1 MNTQD
6 PKSFRFFKGPPRF
19 ISKLESM
26 RRALIKASP
35 AIGNHVGAKIRQ
47 TDDGWSIVVDPP
59 KNKYSP
65 GILIYRGS
73 ESGFF
78 LPYKEIFVGEESR
91 YDHSADDNW
100 SLEFSVDEFGRI
112 ADLNTNP
119 PFGTSEMDDGEGTEG
134 TERFDGDASAVDES
148 DEPDPIPQTYY
159 RIPVIRT
166 VEIPDGEGVSERKI
180 HFDIGGI
187 YRENIKCAG
196 QRGRIVEL
204 LRIG

>member
-35 AIGNHVGAKIRQ
+35 AIGNHVGANIRQ

-91 YDHSADDNW
+91 YDHSQDDNW
-100 SLEFSVDEFGRI
+100 SLEFKVEFGRI
-112 ADLNTNP
+112 AGLNTNP
-119 PFGTSEMDDGEGTEG
+119 PFGTSAMDDGEGTEG
-134 TERFDGDASAVDES
+134 TERFDGDASAVDGS

-166 VEIPDGEGVSERKI
+166 VEIPDGEGVAERKI

-196 QRGRIVEL
+196 QRGRIVEF

>member
-35 AIGNHVGAKIRQ
+35 AIGNHVGANIRQ

-73 ESGFF
+73 GSGFF

-91 YDHSADDNW
+91 YDHSSDDNW
-100 SLEFSVDEFGRI
+100 SLEFKVENGRI

-119 PFGTSEMDDGEGTEG
+119 PFGTSAMDDGEGTEG

-166 VEIPDGEGVSERKI
+166 VEIPDGEGVAERKI

>member
-119 PFGTSEMDDGEGTEG
+119 PFGTSAMDDGEGTEG

-166 VEIPDGEGVSERKI
+166 VEIPDGEGVAERKI